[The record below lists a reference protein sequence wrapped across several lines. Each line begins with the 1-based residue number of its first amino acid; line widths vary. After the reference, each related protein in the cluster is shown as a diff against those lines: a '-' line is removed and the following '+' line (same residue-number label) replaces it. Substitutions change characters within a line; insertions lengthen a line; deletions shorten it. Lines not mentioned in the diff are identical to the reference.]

1 MVVIKNGVQ
10 HGRRMLSTKRVVATE
25 KRKEFEKYKEYEEFK
40 EAVRSGRNGVRVSKE
55 ACSFATK
62 WDLLVSGISRMR
74 PHKSHPAADPTL
86 DQMSVRHYA
95 EPATLLAPGF

>member
-40 EAVRSGRNGVRVSKE
+40 EAVRSARV
-55 ACSFATK
+55 ARWRC
-62 WDLLVSGISRMR
+62 
-74 PHKSHPAADPTL
+74 
-86 DQMSVRHYA
+86 
-95 EPATLLAPGF
+95 

>member
-40 EAVRSGRNGVRVSKE
+40 EAVRR
-55 ACSFATK
+55 A
-62 WDLLVSGISRMR
+62 
-74 PHKSHPAADPTL
+74 PARRIYQP
-86 DQMSVRHYA
+86 SVTRG
-95 EPATLLAPGF
+95 T